1 MNDKE
6 TKRETAEAVRVSP
19 PAATVSAEKRAPEA
33 WAGECGQRR
42 KKSFEETVTMV
53 NGRPF
58 DVVGDF
64 LWEHEAAAVL
74 HGWTLHQHH
83 AGEPFKLSRADYE
96 AALKAAG
103 VTDSKGEYHP
113 HPAALSPHKGA

>member
-6 TKRETAEAVRVSP
+6 TKRETAEAVRVAP
-19 PAATVSAEKRAPEA
+19 PVASASVEKRAPEA

-42 KKSFEETVTMV
+42 KKSFEQTVTTV
-53 NGRPF
+53 NGQPF
-58 DVVGDF
+58 DFVGDF

-74 HGWTLHQHH
+74 HGWTKHAHH
-83 AGEPFKLSRADYE
+83 AGEPMQLSRQDYE
-96 AALKAAG
+96 SALKAAG
-103 VTDSKGEYHP
+103 VTNAKGEYMP